1 MSLLYDKS
9 RMFSCVAFEME
20 LGIVEFSLFALA
32 LNISN
37 FAKSPIFSGMLPV
50 KAFWPRNISLSR
62 CEEPKF
68 GIEPEKKFP
77 SKL

>member
-1 MSLLYDKS
+1 
-9 RMFSCVAFEME
+9 MFSCVAFEME

-37 FAKSPIFSGMLPV
+37 FAKSPIISGMLPV

-62 CEEPKF
+62 GEEPKF